1 MALAQQALASPASY
15 AGAARSKPQQHGVTE
30 LVLPVE
36 QLSDMAMVL
45 PMIAHLSQR
54 DHSRWMTWIAPRG
67 INRALLE
74 AYGVDTQRLRIIHT
88 QGETDCWMI
97 WEALSSGTS
106 HTVIASPGVITEKA
120 IAQLDAAAKSGKC
133 DGLLLRFR

>member
-1 MALAQQALASPASY
+1 MAYAQQAL
-15 AGAARSKPQQHGVTE
+15 GHKTQQNGVTE

-36 QLSDMAMVL
+36 QLGDMAMVL

-54 DHSRWMTWIAPRG
+54 DNNRWMTWIAPQG
-67 INRALLE
+67 LNRQLLE

-88 QGETDCWMI
+88 QADTDCCWMI

-106 HTVIASPGVITEKA
+106 HTVIASPGVISDKA
-120 IAQLDAAAKSGKC
+120 LSQLDNAAKQGNC

>member
-1 MALAQQALASPASY
+1 MPYAQQMLALQPASHT
-15 AGAARSKPQQHGVTE
+15 GNKPLQHGVTE

-36 QLSDMAMVL
+36 QLGDMAMVL

-54 DHSRWMTWIAPRG
+54 DNNRWMTWIAPQG
-67 INRALLE
+67 INRRLLE

-88 QGETDCWMI
+88 QTDIDCCWMI

-106 HTVIASPGVITEKA
+106 HTVIASPGVISDKA
-120 IAQLDAAAKSGKC
+120 LSQLDHAAKQGNC

>member
-1 MALAQQALASPASY
+1 MALAQQTRVSSASQ
-15 AGAARSKPQQHGVTE
+15 QQHGVTE

-36 QLSDMAMVL
+36 QLSDMAAVLQAMVL

-67 INRALLE
+67 ISRTLLE
-74 AYGVDTQRLRIIHT
+74 TYGVDTQRLRIIHT
-88 QGETDCWMI
+88 QGESDCCWMV
-97 WEALSSGTS
+97 WEALNSGTS
-106 HTVIASPGVITEKA
+106 HTVIASPGVISEKA